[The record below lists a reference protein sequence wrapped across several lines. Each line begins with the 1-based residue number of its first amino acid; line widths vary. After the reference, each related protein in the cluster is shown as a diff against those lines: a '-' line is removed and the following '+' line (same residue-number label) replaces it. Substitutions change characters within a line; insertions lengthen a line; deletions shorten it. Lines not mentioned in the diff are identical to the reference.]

1 MAHYGM
7 LKDTVIAGS
16 AEDIRGT
23 HLYGANDEKLGKIS
37 DVIFDHSTADI
48 RYVVVET
55 GGWLHT
61 KKFLVPAQEIRM
73 SSEHKNDFEANLTK
87 QQVEN
92 FPPFDE
98 SDLKSDAKWSDYE
111 GKYRAK
117 WVADPVM
124 HRAETDRNV
133 TPTTQQMTGNV
144 QSERA
149 VAKAQGLQVRERMQ
163 PTSVSISSERA
174 DWEAASRPTERV
186 RPAGSDSV
194 VISSNAEGIG
204 GRWDTFQSHLRE
216 RRTEAVASCGTC
228 SGKAQLNAGP
238 KALRTCGKLFR
249 WRAPGAFAGPPVNLR
264 SKPFCSSVAKERH
277 APRCR

>member
-16 AEDIRGT
+16 AEDIRGA
-23 HLYGANDEKLGKIS
+23 HLYGADDEKLGKIS
-37 DVIFDHSTADI
+37 DVIFDHSTAGI

-61 KKFLVPAQEIRM
+61 KKFLVPAQALRM
-73 SSEHKNDFEANLTK
+73 SSKHEDDFEANLTK
-87 QQVEN
+87 QQIEN

-111 GKYRAK
+111 GRYRAK

-133 TPTTQQMTGNV
+133 TPTAEQMTGNV
-144 QSERA
+144 QSEQA
-149 VAKAQGLQVRERMQ
+149 AAKAHGLPVSERMQ
-163 PTSVSISSERA
+163 PVPVSTSSGRA

-186 RPAGSDSV
+186 IPAGSDSV
-194 VISSNAEGIG
+194 EISSNAEGIG

-216 RRTEAVASCGTC
+216 RRKEAVASCRTC
-228 SGKAQLNAGP
+228 SGE
-238 KALRTCGKLFR
+238 
-249 WRAPGAFAGPPVNLR
+249 GASEHVENLR
-264 SKPFCSSVAKERH
+264 KAV
-277 APRCR
+277 

>member
-16 AEDIRGT
+16 AEDIRGA
-23 HLYGANDEKLGKIS
+23 HLYGADDEKLGKIS
-37 DVIFDHSTADI
+37 DVIFDHSTAGI

-61 KKFLVPAQEIRM
+61 KKFLVPAQALRM
-73 SSEHKNDFEANLTK
+73 SSKHEDDFEANLTK
-87 QQVEN
+87 QQIEN

-111 GKYRAK
+111 GRYRAK

-124 HRAETDRNV
+124 HRAE
-133 TPTTQQMTGNV
+133 
-144 QSERA
+144 
-149 VAKAQGLQVRERMQ
+149 RMQ
-163 PTSVSISSERA
+163 PVPVSTSSGRA

-186 RPAGSDSV
+186 IPAGSDSV
-194 VISSNAEGIG
+194 EISSNAEGIG

-216 RRTEAVASCGTC
+216 RRKEAVASCRTC
-228 SGKAQLNAGP
+228 SGE
-238 KALRTCGKLFR
+238 
-249 WRAPGAFAGPPVNLR
+249 GASEHVENLR
-264 SKPFCSSVAKERH
+264 KAV
-277 APRCR
+277 

>member
-7 LKDTVIAGS
+7 LNDAVIAGS

-48 RYVVVET
+48 RYIVVET
-55 GGWLHT
+55 GWLHT
-61 KKFLVPAQEIRM
+61 KKFLVPAEALRV
-73 SSEHKNDFEANLTK
+73 SSRHEDDFEANLTK
-87 QQVEN
+87 QQIEN

-133 TPTTQQMTGNV
+133 TPTTKQMTRNL

-149 VAKAQGLQVRERMQ
+149 AAKAQGLPVRERMH
-163 PTSVSISSERA
+163 PVSTSSERA

-186 RPAGSDSV
+186 IPAGSDSV

-204 GRWDTFQSHLRE
+204 DRWDTFQSHLRE
-216 RRTEAVASCGTC
+216 RRKEAVASCRTC
-228 SGKAQLNAGP
+228 SGEVASQ
-238 KALRTCGKLFR
+238 RESES
-249 WRAPGAFAGPPVNLR
+249 VENLR
-264 SKPFCSSVAKERH
+264 KAV
-277 APRCR
+277 